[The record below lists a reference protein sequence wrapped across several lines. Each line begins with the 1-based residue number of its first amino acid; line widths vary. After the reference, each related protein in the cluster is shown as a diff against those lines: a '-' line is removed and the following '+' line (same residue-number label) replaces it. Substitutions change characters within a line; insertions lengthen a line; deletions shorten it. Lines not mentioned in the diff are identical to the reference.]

1 MEITR
6 MRRTLR
12 FVVPMLLVAAA
23 PAWAWGPRAE
33 TAIVTSAAQLL
44 AKEAVLQIERIESNL
59 RDGALMTSLQMEQL
73 YPDFAVNP
81 ILAIENEML
90 LLQSLR
96 TSQIDGYY
104 AYRLG
109 ALGKLVANVTAP
121 LAQTDPTYANL
132 YYKDA
137 ESNIGSASLQRQPAQ
152 VVDPRA
158 YFQRRLAESS
168 VNTDVIVREYKN
180 GVGFKGV
187 AGQTLEE
194 AASRSLASVADV
206 WRTILAAPS
215 VESGISDQQLR
226 DYVVSAYGYYI
237 GRGNASEI
245 ASADRRLE
253 EMVEPD
259 PDTIVRVADLFYDAG
274 LREDAVKRYERA
286 LAAMPERRD
295 VVGKIAEYYMELGEE
310 ALGEKKL
317 EDAMASFEAALKAD
331 PLHATAEGRRIEAAT
346 LIEERE
352 YRLATARMAIE
363 EAAGFELLAEQEV
376 LNGRIA
382 EAVALLHE
390 AQNAYSE
397 VDDEFPLEY
406 QKASTGAR
414 TITNRLEALRG
425 DLMANSQLLS
435 GSGFSTDAPRMAR
448 EAGRSMDEATLKAMI
463 SDALTS
469 LEQQLQADA
478 ENLLRIQ

>member
-1 MEITR
+1 
-6 MRRTLR
+6 MRRYRWLTFTL
-12 FVVPMLLVAAA
+12 MLIAAA
-23 PAWAWGPRAE
+23 PAGAWGPRAE
-33 TAIVTSAAQLL
+33 TSIVTGAARLL
-44 AKEAVLQIERIESNL
+44 SKEAVLQIDRIQSDL
-59 RDGALMTSLQMEQL
+59 RDGSLMTTLQMEQL
-73 YPDFAVNP
+73 YPDFDVNP
-81 ILAIENEML
+81 VAAIENEML

-96 TSQIDGYY
+96 TRQIDGYY

-137 ESNIGSASLQRQPAQ
+137 ESNIGNASLQPQPAQ

-158 YFQRRLAESS
+158 YFERRLMEAA
-168 VNTDVIVREYKN
+168 VNSDVIVREYKN

-194 AASRSLASVADV
+194 AASRSVASVADV
-206 WRTILAAPS
+206 WRTILASPA
-215 VESGISDQQLR
+215 VESGISEQQLR
-226 DYVVSAYGYYI
+226 DYVVNAYAYYI
-237 GRGNASEI
+237 GRGKRGEI
-245 ASADRRLE
+245 ESADRRLE
-253 EMVEPD
+253 EIIEPN
-259 PDTIVRVADLFYDAG
+259 PDTIVRIGDLFYDAG
-274 LREDAVKRYERA
+274 MREDAVQRYERA
-286 LAAMPERRD
+286 LTAQPERRD

-310 ALGEKKL
+310 ALAAKKL
-317 EDAMASFEAALKAD
+317 EDAVKSFEAALNTD
-331 PLHATAEGRRIEAAT
+331 PLHATAEGRRLEAVD

-352 YRLATARMAIE
+352 FRLSNARMAIE

-397 VDDEFPLEY
+397 VNDEFPLEY
-406 QKASTGAR
+406 QKAVTGAR
-414 TITNRLEALRG
+414 GIANRLDALRG
-425 DLMANSQLLS
+425 DLMANAQLLS

-448 EAGRSMDEATLKAMI
+448 EAGTSMDQATLKAMI
-463 SDALTS
+463 NDALTS
-469 LEQQLQADA
+469 LEQQVQADA
-478 ENLLRIQ
+478 EDLLRIQ